1 MRKVCSILII
11 LLFSSQIFAQDD
23 RPKIGLV
30 LSGGGA
36 RGFAHIGV
44 LKMLDSLNFPVDYI
58 AGTSIGGLIGAL
70 YACGYKGAEIEKI
83 VNSADWDALLSDTPA
98 RNTIPYLQK
107 YDDSK
112 YQIQLSLQG
121 ITPVVPSGLIQGQ
134 KICLLISELLVKDGT
149 VYNFNNLKIPLHCV
163 AVDLISGNEVILQS
177 GSLAQA
183 MRATMSIPTIFSPVE
198 WGDSLLIDGGLV
210 NNFPADVVKDMGS
223 DIIIGVDIG
232 SRLAE
237 RKELNSLIGILNQT
251 FVLTDYDRQ
260 IKNRSFC
267 KMILTPDLKHYSSSD
282 FDNEK
287 IRDIQKK
294 GEEIAQI
301 YKSDLEK
308 MQFKYNLYKKSDSM
322 RVHPDSVH
330 NKFIVYGISITG
342 NQKLKFS
349 FIYRLLGIKPNDIY
363 DKQLLNQRIDQLYGL
378 GYFEKINY
386 QIEMVTDHSIRI
398 IITVKEKSFRKFRIG
413 LHYDNYY
420 ELVARLGV
428 QSTSTIIPG
437 ARLETSLEFAG
448 LINYNLDISYPSRN
462 LNLPVYPYIRF
473 NYKDIPVNIYNPLT
487 GDKAAEYS
495 DGSYTIGGGF
505 GILLGRSGT
514 IVMEYNHEQ
523 MDIDPRVTGL
533 DTAYNQIFD
542 DRLRKFRANLK
553 IDMLDNSMLPR
564 NGIYLNA
571 NVDAAYKELKS
582 DVDYQQYQISLDMY
596 KTVFNHHTISI
607 HSFYTNFDGDIP
619 IYKYAY
625 KGGAKTFVGMSND
638 QLIGDK
644 FGYVRL
650 DYRYQ
655 YKKDIFLKLILNSA
669 AYDLFDMAGIRG
681 TSNLYG
687 YGLGIKLLSI
697 LGTVELI
704 VGQGSKSLNRSDQMQ
719 TRVYFCAGYP
729 L

>member
-134 KICLLISELLVKDGT
+134 KVCLLISELLVKDGT
-149 VYNFNNLKIPLHCV
+149 VYNFDNLKIPLHCV

-210 NNFPADVVKDMGS
+210 NNFPADVVKNMGA

-363 DKQLLNQRIDQLYGL
+363 DKKLLNQRIDQLYGL

-386 QIEMVTDHSIRI
+386 QIEMVTENSIRI

>member
-596 KTVFNHHTISI
+596 KTVFDHHTISI

>member
-70 YACGYKGAEIEKI
+70 YACGYTGAEIEKI

-210 NNFPADVVKDMGS
+210 NNFPADVVKNMGA

-386 QIEMVTDHSIRI
+386 QIEMVTENSIRI

-571 NVDAAYKELKS
+571 NVDAAYKEFKS

>member
-210 NNFPADVVKDMGS
+210 NNFPADVVKDMGA

-386 QIEMVTDHSIRI
+386 QIEMVTENSIRI

>member
-1 MRKVCSILII
+1 
-11 LLFSSQIFAQDD
+11 
-23 RPKIGLV
+23 
-30 LSGGGA
+30 
-36 RGFAHIGV
+36 
-44 LKMLDSLNFPVDYI
+44 
-58 AGTSIGGLIGAL
+58 
-70 YACGYKGAEIEKI
+70 
-83 VNSADWDALLSDTPA
+83 
-98 RNTIPYLQK
+98 
-107 YDDSK
+107 
-112 YQIQLSLQG
+112 
-121 ITPVVPSGLIQGQ
+121 
-134 KICLLISELLVKDGT
+134 
-149 VYNFNNLKIPLHCV
+149 
-163 AVDLISGNEVILQS
+163 
-177 GSLAQA
+177 
-183 MRATMSIPTIFSPVE
+183 
-198 WGDSLLIDGGLV
+198 
-210 NNFPADVVKDMGS
+210 
-223 DIIIGVDIG
+223 
-232 SRLAE
+232 
-237 RKELNSLIGILNQT
+237 
-251 FVLTDYDRQ
+251 
-260 IKNRSFC
+260 
-267 KMILTPDLKHYSSSD
+267 MILTPDLKHYSSSD

-386 QIEMVTDHSIRI
+386 QIEMVTENSIRI